1 MRGGISAMRGRI
13 GAARRR
19 ARERYGAGLW
29 HLFALFAC
37 FGVAA
42 YALTRVIAAGILLG
56 FLLWFLGAVI
66 LHDLVVLPL
75 YSAADRCLQ
84 RLPAVGDR
92 RPGPSVAYLR
102 VPAGLSGLL
111 LLIWFPLILRASEYN
126 YRKATAL
133 STDPYLGR
141 WLLVTL
147 ALFAGSALV
156 YGVRRAAGGRRAG
169 KAHW

>member
-1 MRGGISAMRGRI
+1 MRGRVSE
-13 GAARRR
+13 ARRR

-29 HLFALFAC
+29 HLFALLAC
-37 FGVAA
+37 FVVAA
-42 YALTRVIAAGILLG
+42 YALTRVIAAGILPG

-66 LHDLVVLPL
+66 LHDFVVLPL
-75 YSAADRCLQ
+75 YSGADRALKRLPPAADRRQ
-84 RLPAVGDR
+84 
-92 RPGPSVAYLR
+92 GPSINYLR

-111 LLIWFPLILRASEYN
+111 LLIWFPLILRASEHN

-133 STDPYLGR
+133 STAPYLGR

-156 YGVRRAAGGRRAG
+156 YVVRRAAGGRRTG
-169 KAHW
+169 KAHR